1 MILDSGERREFATGA
16 VRDMAEG
23 KGRFDLVPLD
33 ALIPLIRNDDSFFF
47 YIDEYQKTGEQRPL
61 ITAASIVIQEFFATD
76 YDAFLELSKH
86 FENGM
91 KKYGIDNWKK
101 GIETKSYVDSAVR
114 HYCKH
119 KAGHRDEPHDVA
131 CLWNLVCGI
140 WTIENKPE
148 LNSYAPDP
156 TRCTETTCY
165 YNNDCICT
173 ADKAFPELAQHCPNF
188 MED

>member
-1 MILDSGERREFATGA
+1 MIKDSGERREFATGA

-23 KGRFDLVPLD
+23 KGRFDLVPINTIASLGF
-33 ALIPLIRNDDSFFF
+33 NEDDFLY
-47 YIDEYQKTGEQRPL
+47 YIGEYQRTGEVKNL
-61 ITAASIVIQEFFATD
+61 YTATNVVLASMFTTPYHA
-76 YDAFLELSKH
+76 YLELAKH

-91 KKYGIDNWKK
+91 RKYGIDNWKK
-101 GIETKSYVDSAVR
+101 GIETRSYIDSAVR

-119 KAGHRDEPHDVA
+119 KAGFNDEPHDVA
-131 CLWNLVCGI
+131 CLWNLVCCI

-148 LNSYAPDP
+148 LNSYPVKSN
-156 TRCTETTCY
+156 RCAETTCY

-173 ADKAFPELAQHCPNF
+173 ADKAYPELAMHCPNF